1 MKEDTPAAP
10 DDEADLRACLAWA
23 GARLRDGGVDDP
35 RREAR
40 LLMAHVLGTDL
51 AGLLARTRIDD
62 AGRTSFLSAVRRR
75 AAREPMAHITG
86 RAGFWS
92 LELETS
98 PATLIPRADSETLIE
113 ALLEHRPDRARVRN
127 VLDLGTGTGCLL
139 LSALSEYRA
148 AWGVGVDIAPDAA
161 RLAARNARH
170 AGLDDRC
177 AMLAGDWASSIRG
190 TFDVVFSNPPYIPR
204 RDLAGLMPD
213 VREYEPARALDG
225 GTDGL
230 DAYRKLTETLPLL
243 LAHDGIAVFEIGI
256 GQEHS
261 VPSLARQSGLEIVDI
276 RADLGGIP
284 RAVLMRHRPDRRI
297 GARAS
302 EKSFGRP
309 DIRA

>member
-1 MKEDTPAAP
+1 MSPEMKEDALAVPG
-10 DDEADLRACLAWA
+10 EGADLRTCLGW
-23 GARLRDGGVDDP
+23 GAAQLRDAGVDDP

-51 AGLLARTRIDD
+51 AGLLARERIGDSE
-62 AGRTSFLSAVRRR
+62 RTAFLSAVRRR

-113 ALLEHRPDRARVRN
+113 ALLDYRPAREQVSS

-139 LSALSEYRA
+139 LAALSEYRG

-161 RLAARNARH
+161 RLAARNARR
-170 AGLDDRC
+170 AGLDGRC
-177 AMLAGDWASSIRG
+177 VMLAADWASAIRG
-190 TFDVVFSNPPYIPR
+190 TFDVVFSNPPYIPHG
-204 RDLAGLMPD
+204 DLAGLMPD

-225 GTDGL
+225 GRDGL
-230 DAYRKLTETLPLL
+230 DAYRVLTGALPLL
-243 LAHDGIAVFEIGI
+243 LAHDGVAIFEIGI

-261 VPSLARQSGLEIVDI
+261 MPSLARQSGLEIVDI
-276 RADLGGIP
+276 RADLGGVP
-284 RAVLMRHRPDRRI
+284 RAVLMRHRRN
-297 GARAS
+297 A
-302 EKSFGRP
+302 
-309 DIRA
+309 